1 MKWRGEGMGCVW
13 LLGSVVSQSE
23 HEKKDQ
29 SRKVGTIRQCYFL
42 NKMCTDDLKQPNLDL
57 DMSLNFK
64 QL

>member
-1 MKWRGEGMGCVW
+1 MGCVW
-13 LLGSVVSQSE
+13 LPESLVSQSE
-23 HEKKDQ
+23 HDTKDQ

-42 NKMCTDDLKQPNLDL
+42 NKMCKDDLKEPHLDL